1 MNGLISRNTE
11 GCTIERMESLT
22 QLTHV
27 ENREVTPT
35 AGASLGKPGLVY
47 HCVCGTEFRVDPTVG
62 GECPDC
68 KRIVQSEAIQH
79 AMSATVS
86 ITNFQN
92 EDEIH
97 HFELE
102 ESENLINRLY
112 GHFRIDRKL
121 GAGGMG
127 AVYRALDTSLQR
139 YVSVKIMRNA
149 NHCVDSRVAMMLR
162 EAVAQAR
169 LNHPNV
175 VTIYYVGRQ
184 GEEPFLAMELLTGP
198 TLSEK
203 LATDGVIP
211 YADAIRYAIQV
222 ASALRHAA
230 QFGIVHADIKPANLL
245 MAGGGRIKLSD
256 FGLSRIQNDPGQ
268 PTTVSGTPAY
278 VAPELIQGSPIS
290 IQSDMYALGITL
302 FELVFGRLP
311 FELTGTTVRERIET
325 HLNAEITFPP
335 VWPNAIPREFAA
347 LVSRLLSKDP
357 KNRFPTYEEL
367 LAELR
372 AIEPVATTTAGVA
385 LRAVAYTID
394 QLFLLVFIAPFAFA
408 IILLNWTEVPQ
419 LSAYRWATPIIAFF
433 SLIVPAIYLAMM
445 YRGWRSIGR
454 YLFQLR
460 IVEENGLP
468 PRREQLVTREVLRNA
483 FAWFSPLAFY
493 VDSSNPI
500 LSRIFEVALVSF
512 LGIDS
517 AMILL
522 LKGRKSL
529 HDYLCNTRVALAVDR
544 EKESK

>member
-1 MNGLISRNTE
+1 
-11 GCTIERMESLT
+11 MESATQPNPSSQIAILT
-22 QLTHV
+22 
-27 ENREVTPT
+27 
-35 AGASLGKPGLVY
+35 KPGLVY
-47 HCVCGTEFRVDPTVG
+47 HCACGTEFRVDPTVG
-62 GECPDC
+62 GECTTC
-68 KRIVQSEAIQH
+68 KRIVQSEGLQH

-86 ITNFQN
+86 ITNFQG
-92 EDEIH
+92 DEEVH
-97 HFELE
+97 HFEVD

-121 GAGGMG
+121 GSGGMG

-139 YVSVKIMRNA
+139 YVAVKIMRNA
-149 NHCVDSRVAMMLR
+149 NHCVDSRIAMMLR

-184 GEEPFLAMELLTGP
+184 DEEPFLAMELLTGP

-203 LATDGVIP
+203 LNSDGVIP

-222 ASALRHAA
+222 ASALRHAS

-245 MAGGGRIKLSD
+245 IAGGGRIKLSD
-256 FGLSRIQNDPGQ
+256 FGLSRIQNEPGQ

-311 FELTGTTVRERIET
+311 FELVGTTVRERIET
-325 HLNAEITFPP
+325 HLTAEVVFPP
-335 VWPNAIPREFAA
+335 VWPKSIPREFAG
-347 LVSRLLSKDP
+347 LISRLVSKDP
-357 KNRFPTYEEL
+357 NSRFATYDEL
-367 LAELR
+367 LLELKS
-372 AIEPVATTTAGVA
+372 IEPVSTTTAGVSS
-385 LRAVAYTID
+385 RAVAYIID
-394 QLFLLVFIAPFAFA
+394 QLILLFFISPFAILIFLLNSSLTDFAA
-408 IILLNWTEVPQ
+408 LRIYQWT
-419 LSAYRWATPIIAFF
+419 TPIVAFV
-433 SLIVPAIYLAMM
+433 SLIVPSVYLTLV
-445 YRGWRSIGR
+445 YHGWRSIGR

-468 PRREQLVTREVLRNA
+468 PRREQLVVREVLRNA
-483 FAWFSPLAFY
+483 FAWFWPLAFY
-493 VDSSNPI
+493 VNSSNPS
-500 LSRIFEVALVSF
+500 LSRVLEVILVLF
-512 LGIDS
+512 LCVDS
-517 AMILL
+517 ALILL

-529 HDYLCNTRVALAVDR
+529 HDYLCNSRVVLAVDR

>member
-1 MNGLISRNTE
+1 MSPLASET
-11 GCTIERMESLT
+11 SL
-22 QLTHV
+22 
-27 ENREVTPT
+27 P
-35 AGASLGKPGLVY
+35 KPGLVY
-47 HCVCGTEFRVDPTVG
+47 HCACGTEFRVDPALG
-62 GECPDC
+62 GQCTNC

-86 ITNFQN
+86 ISNFQSN
-92 EDEIH
+92 EDVH

-102 ESENLINRLY
+102 EGESLINRLY

-121 GAGGMG
+121 GSGGMG

-139 YVSVKIMRNA
+139 YVAVKIMRNVSQ
-149 NHCVDSRVAMMLR
+149 CVDSRIATMLR

-184 GEEPFLAMELLTGP
+184 DEEPFLAMELLTGP

-203 LATDGVIP
+203 LASDGPIP
-211 YADAIRYAIQV
+211 YPDAMRYATQV
-222 ASALRHAA
+222 VSALRHAS

-268 PTTVSGTPAY
+268 PTNISGTPAY
-278 VAPELIQGSPIS
+278 VAPELITGSAIS

-311 FELTGTTVRERIET
+311 FELAGATVRERIET
-325 HLNAEITFPP
+325 HLTADIAFPA
-335 VWPNAIPREFAA
+335 VWPKNIPQEFAGFI
-347 LVSRLLSKDP
+347 SKLLAKDP
-357 KNRFPTYEEL
+357 SKRFANYEDLLVEL
-367 LAELR
+367 K
-372 AIEPVATTTAGVA
+372 AIEPVSTTTAGLA
-385 LRAVAYTID
+385 SRAVAYAID
-394 QLFLLVFIAPFAFA
+394 QLFLLMFIAPFACVIF
-408 IILLNWTEVPQ
+408 LLNSNWEEVAT
-419 LSAYRWATPIIAFF
+419 LRKYYGWATPIVAFV
-433 SLIVPAIYLAMM
+433 SLIVPAVYLTFV
-445 YRGWRSIGR
+445 YHGWGSIGR

-483 FAWFSPLAFY
+483 FAWFSPLGFY
-493 VDSSNPI
+493 VSSNPWLSWVFEICLI
-500 LSRIFEVALVSF
+500 LFLSLDFAL
-512 LGIDS
+512 
-517 AMILL
+517 ILM

-529 HDYLCNTRVALAVDR
+529 HDYLCNSRVVLAVDR
-544 EKESK
+544 EKEPK

>member
-1 MNGLISRNTE
+1 MESLNWIGLV
-11 GCTIERMESLT
+11 GCTIERMESAT
-22 QLTHV
+22 QP
-27 ENREVTPT
+27 TPT
-35 AGASLGKPGLVY
+35 AKDAILAKLGLVY
-47 HCVCGTEFRVDPTVG
+47 HCACGTEFRVDPTVG
-62 GECPDC
+62 GECTTC

-86 ITNFQN
+86 ITGFQGD
-92 EDEIH
+92 EDVH
-97 HFELE
+97 HFELDG
-102 ESENLINRLY
+102 SENLINRLY

-121 GAGGMG
+121 GSGGMG

-139 YVSVKIMRNA
+139 YVAVKIMRNA
-149 NHCVDSRVAMMLR
+149 NHCVDSRIAMMLR

-184 GEEPFLAMELLTGP
+184 DEEPFLAMELLTGP

-203 LATDGVIP
+203 LNSDGVIP
-211 YADAIRYAIQV
+211 YSDAIRYAIQV
-222 ASALRHAA
+222 VSALRHAS

-256 FGLSRIQNDPGQ
+256 FGLSRIQNEPGQ

-311 FELTGTTVRERIET
+311 FELVGTTVRERIET
-325 HLNAEITFPP
+325 HLTAEVVFPA
-335 VWPNAIPREFAA
+335 VWPNSIPREFAG
-347 LVSRLLSKDP
+347 LISRLVSKDP
-357 KNRFPTYEEL
+357 KNRFATYDEL
-367 LAELR
+367 LFELKS
-372 AIEPVATTTAGVA
+372 IEPVSTTTAGVA
-385 LRAVAYTID
+385 SRAVAYIID
-394 QLFLLVFIAPFAFA
+394 QLILLFFISPFAILIFLLNSSLADFAT
-408 IILLNWTEVPQ
+408 LRKYQ
-419 LSAYRWATPIIAFF
+419 WATPIVAFV
-433 SLIVPAIYLAMM
+433 SLIVPSVYLTLV
-445 YRGWRSIGR
+445 YHGWRSIGR

-468 PRREQLVTREVLRNA
+468 PRREQLVVREVLRNA
-483 FAWFSPLAFY
+483 FAWFWPLAFY
-493 VDSSNPI
+493 VNSSNPF
-500 LSRIFEVALVSF
+500 LSRVLEVILVVF
-512 LGIDS
+512 LCVDS
-517 AMILL
+517 ALILL

-529 HDYLCNTRVALAVDR
+529 HDYLCNSRVVLAVDR